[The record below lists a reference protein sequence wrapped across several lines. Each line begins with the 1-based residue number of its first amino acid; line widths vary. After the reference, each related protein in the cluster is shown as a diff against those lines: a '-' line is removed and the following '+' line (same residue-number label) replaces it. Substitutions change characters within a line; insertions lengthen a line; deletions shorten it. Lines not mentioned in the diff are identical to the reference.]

1 MKTKLI
7 IIIACTF
14 LGLSKVMAQT
24 CYYNTTKTFYEI
36 GYTYKCDL
44 VESYNEVTLYNAN
57 NIFTYKDMCYPDGR
71 VFSYNG
77 RNSTMEVDTWT
88 KPKCFSIV
96 NNAFSPVEKGRVL
109 GEKLTVVLI
118 MSPQTGKVIE
128 VKFRFMKESPLAT
141 IPVSVYRQM
150 ELKFKSDIWFVPTA
164 EGKKL
169 NYIMRGWV
177 HDIE

>member
-1 MKTKLI
+1 MKTLI
-7 IIIACTF
+7 TLISLLFCVASI
-14 LGLSKVMAQT
+14 SAQT
-24 CYYNTTKTFYEI
+24 NYYSTTKTFYEV
-36 GYTYKCDL
+36 GYTYQCDL
-44 VESYNEVTLYNAN
+44 VESYNGVTLYNTN
-57 NIFTYKDMCYPDGR
+57 NTFTYEDMYYPDGR
-71 VFSYNG
+71 VFRYNG

-96 NNAFSPVEKGRVL
+96 NNAFSPVEKGRVRSQ
-109 GEKLTVVLI
+109 KLTVTLI

-128 VKFRFMKESPLAT
+128 VNFGFMKESPLAT

-169 NYIMRGWV
+169 NYIMRAWV